1 MSLKGI
7 IFVIVVVMVG
17 LGVLLTVAAFTLGPA
32 AIVTCSGGPCRGTEG
47 PDLVDGTT
55 SEDVIYGAGG
65 SDIINTVIGDEPPS
79 SEDRVYAGKGNDRL
93 VATDSSP
100 DVIDCGKGGK
110 DTVFFDTRGTDT
122 VEKNC
127 EIRNPPT

>member
-7 IFVIVVVMVG
+7 SFVISVVVVG
-17 LGVLLTVAAFTLGPA
+17 LGILLAVAAFALDPA

-55 SEDVIYGAGG
+55 SEDVIYGGSG
-65 SDIINTVIGDEPPS
+65 SDTINAVIGDEPPS

-100 DVIDCGKGGK
+100 DVIDCGEGAK
-110 DTVFFDTRGTDT
+110 DTVFFDRGGMDT

-127 EIRNPPT
+127 EIRNPPA